1 MQNRIDLD
9 DPPLPPEREAAPGG
23 VPTAYEQ
30 GQWAAP
36 YPANEALR
44 QDIVNRL
51 DLFGT
56 KQRRERSASR
66 STLDLSVAME
76 RSATENSL
84 ASEMGLSPSDA
95 GSISGISRRAPSISS
110 TTPATSEAGGA
121 DSLENH
127 PIFRSIIAKCREVF
141 SADIGLLTVLDDDTQ
156 MFLASAGV
164 PEGVG
169 NVLPRAASYCGHTI
183 LNEDGGMVIL
193 DSSKDWR

>member
-1 MQNRIDLD
+1 MQGRIDLD
-9 DPPLPPEREAAPGG
+9 DPPLPPERDSSPGG
-23 VPTAYEQ
+23 DPTAYEQ

-56 KQRRERSASR
+56 KQTRERSASS
-66 STLDLSVAME
+66 STLDLSVTME
-76 RSATENSL
+76 RSATVQSL
-84 ASEMGLSPSDA
+84 TSDHAFSRSDA
-95 GSISGISRRAPSISS
+95 GSTRAGSRRAPSIVS

-127 PIFRSIIAKCREVF
+127 PVFRSIIAKCREVF

-169 NVLPRAASYCGHTI
+169 NVLPRAASFCGHTI
-183 LNEDGGMVIL
+183 LNEDEGMVVL
-193 DSSKDWR
+193 DSSQDWR